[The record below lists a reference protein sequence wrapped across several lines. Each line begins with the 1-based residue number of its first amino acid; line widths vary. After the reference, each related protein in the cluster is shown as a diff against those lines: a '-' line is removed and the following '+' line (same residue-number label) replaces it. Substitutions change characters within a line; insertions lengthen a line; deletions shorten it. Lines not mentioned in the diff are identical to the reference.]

1 MEIAYMVT
9 NKWTK
14 EKNYLKTMKFYSAL
28 KKCNEI
34 RRPMDGIRK
43 YYTEWGNSDIEK
55 YHMFSGE
62 KEGIGEETTTNMDA
76 WKAI

>member
-43 YYTEWGNSDIEK
+43 YYTE
-55 YHMFSGE
+55 
-62 KEGIGEETTTNMDA
+62 
-76 WKAI
+76 